1 MNVVVAD
8 RALGVSLDL
17 ERLAMDGSSS
27 VLGKGIN
34 HPSSSSILDSIFD
47 KTGPNNNVV
56 GVIVLCCIVAAA
68 IVLLCAGLLM
78 YRLCSRTLDGVRR
91 KMTMDFTKAFPGVIA
106 HPKRV
111 YEIQAEEGVFSSND
125 MPSEEDQPK
134 AGDLRRDR
142 TSRTSSQSGDSLPS
156 LASPS
161 PTIENLPGASDSPTQ
176 EELPSNFRKKE
187 RKVSAEKRLK
197 LISF

>member
-1 MNVVVAD
+1 
-8 RALGVSLDL
+8 
-17 ERLAMDGSSS
+17 
-27 VLGKGIN
+27 
-34 HPSSSSILDSIFD
+34 
-47 KTGPNNNVV
+47 
-56 GVIVLCCIVAAA
+56 
-68 IVLLCAGLLM
+68 
-78 YRLCSRTLDGVRR
+78 
-91 KMTMDFTKAFPGVIA
+91 
-106 HPKRV
+106 
-111 YEIQAEEGVFSSND
+111 

-187 RKVSAEKRLK
+187 RKIHKDSVCAFVFRKDHPKKPFPQLV
-197 LISF
+197 